1 MGTVSA
7 PPPGS
12 HRALAGTMGFNTWHT
27 TAPPPSF
34 CFASCSR
41 DPCVFPCQPQLEQ
54 AVSLH
59 TCRDGEPALRLTLQS
74 QEPGKASAPFRSGR
88 RCFLLG
94 LPGSPPPSAGLLCS
108 APDGPGSLT
117 SCPQP
122 GSLNTGA
129 VSPGAWA
136 GRPSSFPP
144 PPLAQWAGV
153 VDSGGRMGGSAGAH
167 ESTPGRSQAGCSLRR
182 ASALGWHGDPR
193 GLLVAREGAEVGGGA
208 GRETHVGGGG
218 HT

>member
-1 MGTVSA
+1 MFVSVFTKPRLFLGRGQDEDSLCA
-7 PPPGS
+7 PPGS
-12 HRALAGTMGFNTWHT
+12 LRALAGTMGFNTWHT
-27 TAPPPSF
+27 TAPPPSV
-34 CFASCSR
+34 CFASWSR
-41 DPCVFPCQPQLEQ
+41 DPCVFPCQPELQQ

-59 TCRDGEPALRLTLQS
+59 TCRDGEPALRLTLQG

-122 GSLNTGA
+122 GSLTTTGA

-136 GRPSSFPP
+136 GRPSSFSPP
-144 PPLAQWAGV
+144 PSP
-153 VDSGGRMGGSAGAH
+153 
-167 ESTPGRSQAGCSLRR
+167 CSV
-182 ASALGWHGDPR
+182 GW
-193 GLLVAREGAEVGGGA
+193 GGGQW
-208 GRETHVGGGG
+208 EQDGGQCWSP
-218 HT
+218 